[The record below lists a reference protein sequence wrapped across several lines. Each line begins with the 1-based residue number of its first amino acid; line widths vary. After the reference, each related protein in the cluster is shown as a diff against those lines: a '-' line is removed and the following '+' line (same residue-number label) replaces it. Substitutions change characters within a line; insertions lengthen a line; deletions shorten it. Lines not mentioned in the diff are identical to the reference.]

1 MEEGMKHAIAITK
14 EFRQTFMGWW
24 QTKRTHFSLN
34 SFPTN
39 QEALFQ
45 TTMDRIH
52 SSSIS
57 KLGSLHT
64 PIL

>member
-14 EFRQTFMGWW
+14 EFRRTFMGWW

-39 QEALFQ
+39 QEALFSEYNEQ
-45 TTMDRIH
+45 D
-52 SSSIS
+52 S
-57 KLGSLHT
+57 
-64 PIL
+64 